1 MVKKLFSYLY
11 PVEWAA
17 IIIIFLLLTTIV
29 QPVDRNLYQC
39 LLLPDKTTEIT
50 GWVAGNP
57 VKTSSGFYYKVPC
70 SVSYA
75 KGKDGST
82 FSAKGLVQL
91 LVKANEVE
99 ALYPGKLYSA
109 SKEKE
114 NLLLEQGALIQ
125 ASVSYLPPQK
135 IDSLNQPFFIVSKSS
150 QSGWKNTG
158 SKIRALMR
166 LSFKRLLFNWGDCG
180 GLLLALLSGSGEY
193 TNSQVSEN
201 FKNAG
206 LAHILA
212 LSGMHLSLFAGVAT
226 FIGKNTGGKKIGKVF
241 SLVAVSLFVWFAG
254 LSPSLCRAYICS
266 LLSLLLS
273 CVFIRTRLTALLAIS
288 FLIQMCLFP
297 QDWYSAAFL
306 LSYSALVGLS
316 VAQQYIYPQIRRIM
330 PSRIA
335 SSLSASTGAQICT
348 TPITLSLFGTFTPVG
363 IIASVI
369 VSPIANYF
377 LIFGITSIALSL
389 LFPFL
394 LVPLGFVM
402 NWFYKVL
409 VFFVA
414 LFT

>member
-330 PSRIA
+330 PSCIA
-335 SSLSASTGAQICT
+335 YSLSASTGAQICT